1 MSELSEVLGSLMI
14 SLVHARR
21 LADEETA
28 AVAEYYK
35 DHPLLE
41 GMSLPRV
48 RVPELTID
56 MPLTINQHIPA
67 KNAELDSP
75 ANVHKAL
82 MSHFNQALDDEDILS
97 RTKSFQHNF
106 DREARAALDKVTER
120 QRNGD
125 VRISKESMVRAVDE
139 AFQKAL
145 KKSGSDKEVPFERL
159 SAVNKQV
166 RHNVSTIALKSRSTP
181 PAIKTSVVSSE
192 VKETATPQNSI
203 RLNITIRE
211 EGLEWATGIE
221 NGQTK
226 NKLMPE

>member
-1 MSELSEVLGSLMI
+1 MSELSEVLGALMI

-56 MPLTINQHIPA
+56 MPLTIDKQIPA
-67 KNAELDSP
+67 KVAELDSP
-75 ANVHKAL
+75 RVLHHAL
-82 MSHFNQALDDEDILS
+82 MAQLTKSLDDEDILS
-97 RTKSFQHNF
+97 RTKTFQNNF
-106 DREARAALDKVTER
+106 DKELKLALENIAER
-120 QRNGD
+120 QRSGD
-125 VRISKESMVRAVDE
+125 VRITKESLVRAVDD

-145 KKSGSDKEVPFERL
+145 KKTSSTQEIPFDRL
-159 SAVNKQV
+159 ESVSKQL
-166 RHNVSTIALKSRSTP
+166 RHRIAAIALKSQSIPITL
-181 PAIKTSVVSSE
+181 KTSVVSSE
-192 VKETATPQNSI
+192 VKESATPLNAI

-211 EGLEWATGIE
+211 EGLEWATSIE
-221 NGQTK
+221 NGRTK
-226 NKLMPE
+226 SKLMPE

>member
-1 MSELSEVLGSLMI
+1 MSELSEVLGALMI

-56 MPLTINQHIPA
+56 MPLTIDKQIPA
-67 KNAELDSP
+67 KVAELDSP
-75 ANVHKAL
+75 RVLHQAL
-82 MSHFNQALDDEDILS
+82 MAQLTKSLDDEDILS
-97 RTKSFQHNF
+97 RTKTFQNNF
-106 DREARAALDKVTER
+106 DKELKLALENIAER
-120 QRNGD
+120 QRSGD
-125 VRISKESMVRAVDE
+125 VRITKESLVRAVDD

-145 KKSGSDKEVPFERL
+145 KKTSSTQEIPFDRL
-159 SAVNKQV
+159 ASVSKQL
-166 RHNVSTIALKSRSTP
+166 RHRIAAIALKSQSIPITL
-181 PAIKTSVVSSE
+181 KTSVVSSE
-192 VKETATPQNSI
+192 VKESATPLNAI

-211 EGLEWATGIE
+211 EGLEWATSIE
-221 NGQTK
+221 NGRTK
-226 NKLMPE
+226 SKLMPE